1 MGKLVILP
9 DLLPGAVLRVWGGRL
24 VSFTGKARQTLIIH
38 IDPPRVKASDQDIY
52 SEVELESINKK
63 RVGNVLADDALLVDG
78 HLRYVIDDVDALAL
92 RGILRLDDPLVV
104 LDFLRLQLMKVRVE
118 VSEFIRKYVG
128 VGNDVEFILTEL
140 VLHLHHV
147 IAQSVLS
154 GELIGL
160 REMINFLIVAQP
172 LILVQLQGLAGPQD
186 VPVVVALGLKEA
198 VVL

>member
-24 VSFTGKARQTLIIH
+24 VGFTGKARQTLIIH
-38 IDPPRVKASDQDIY
+38 IDPPRVKARDQDIY
-52 SEVELESINKK
+52 SEVELESINEK

-78 HLRYVIDDVDALAL
+78 YLRYVIDDVDALAL

-104 LDFLRLQLMKVRVE
+104 LDLLRLQLMKVRVE

-172 LILVQLQGLAGPQD
+172 LILVDFQGLAGPQD